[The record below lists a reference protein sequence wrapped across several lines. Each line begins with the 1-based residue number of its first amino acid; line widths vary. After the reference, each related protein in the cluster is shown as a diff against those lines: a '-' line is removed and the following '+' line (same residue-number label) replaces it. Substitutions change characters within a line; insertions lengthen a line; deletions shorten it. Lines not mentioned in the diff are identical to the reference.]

1 MTVAV
6 IGAGRMGAGM
16 VRRLRERGIDTVVFN
31 RTREKAEAL
40 TSSGARVAST
50 AREAV
55 ENAEFVLVSLA
66 NDEVVRSAYNGPD
79 GVVAGLHPG
88 EVVLEASTIA
98 PETIAEL
105 RPLVED
111 KGAALLDTPVSGSVQ
126 LLERGE
132 LTVMVGGDATALE
145 RARPVLDAIA
155 TKVFHVG
162 PSGTGATMK
171 LVVNSVLA
179 GLNQALSESLVLAE
193 LAGVDRRAAYDV
205 LSGTA
210 VAAPYVHYKRAAFE
224 NPEAAPVAFSLELV
238 AKDLDL
244 IAALADRVGA
254 RMDQAATDRKVVRE
268 AILAGLGDRDLSA
281 LAVFLREVARRDR
294 AAAPS
299 RP

>member
-66 NDEVVRSAYNGPD
+66 NDEVVRSAYNGPL

-98 PETIAEL
+98 PETIAGL

>member
-6 IGAGRMGAGM
+6 IGAGRMGGGM
-16 VRRLRERGIDTVVFN
+16 VRRLREWGFDTVVFN
-31 RTREKAEAL
+31 RAREKAEAL
-40 TSSGARVAST
+40 TPTGARVATT

-55 ENAEFVLVSLA
+55 ETAEFVLVSVS
-66 NDEVVRSAYNGPD
+66 NDEAVRSAYEGPD
-79 GVVAGLHPG
+79 GVIAALHSG

-98 PETIAEL
+98 PETVAEL
-105 RPLVED
+105 RPLVEE
-111 KGAALLDTPVSGSVQ
+111 KGATLLDTPVSGSVQ

-132 LTVMVGGDATALE
+132 LTVMVGGGTEALE

-171 LVVNSVLA
+171 LVVNSVLS

-193 LAGVDRRAAYDV
+193 LAGVDRHAAYDV

-210 VAAPYVHYKRAAFE
+210 VAAPYLHYKRPAFE
-224 NPEAAPVAFSLELV
+224 NPEDAPVAFSLHLV

-254 RMDQAATDRKVVRE
+254 RVDQISADRAVVRE
-268 AILAGLGDRDLSA
+268 ALQAGFGDRDLSA
-281 LAVFLREVARRDR
+281 LAVFLREAAHRDR
-294 AAAPS
+294 EAQPS
-299 RP
+299 HL